1 MRRSPFFLLAPARA
15 NSQKAR
21 MSHDLT
27 PGKPS
32 PQMAEIGRTVAG
44 RLDAAHGVFKADS
57 PHVELYYAE
66 DWLSP
71 HDCAA
76 LIAMID
82 AGRVPSELMGD
93 PGDPE
98 FRNSESCNLDRWHPL
113 VNAID
118 TRIADLLG
126 IPPENGETVQGQRY
140 APGQQ
145 FKVHSDYL
153 HPDLAADYSELQWTG
168 GQRSWT
174 TMIYLNLPE
183 GGGETDFPY
192 AGLRIAPRQGMLL
205 AWNNMNPDGGLN
217 PMTHHQGMTVTAG
230 VKYIV
235 TKWFREMRWLP
246 DYGEPALS

>member
-1 MRRSPFFLLAPARA
+1 MT
-15 NSQKAR
+15 
-21 MSHDLT
+21 HDMT
-27 PGKPS
+27 PGPAS
-32 PQMAEIGRTVAG
+32 ARRATIGRTVAT
-44 RLDAAHGVFKADS
+44 RLDVAHGVYKADS
-57 PHVELYYAE
+57 PHIELYYAE

-71 HDCAA
+71 EECAT

-82 AGRVPSELMGD
+82 ADRVPSELMGD

-118 TRIADLLG
+118 TRISDMLG
-126 IPPENGETVQGQRY
+126 IPHEHGETVQGQRY

-145 FKVHSDYL
+145 FKTHADYL
-153 HPDLAADYSELQWTG
+153 HPGIPNYSKEQMVG

-174 TMIYLNLPE
+174 AMIYLNQPE
-183 GGGETDFPY
+183 AGGETDFPY
-192 AGLRIAPRQGMLL
+192 AGLRIEPRAGMLL

-217 PMTHHQGMTVTAG
+217 PMTHHQGMTVTGG

-235 TKWFREMRWLP
+235 TKWFREERWLP
-246 DYGEPALS
+246 HY